1 MRALLNFLG
10 KPETDALR
18 EQLASHRRQLGE
30 ALDSTRERIKTLE
43 REQSKLKCAAITR
56 EDYARIVLQ
65 GIDRRADEQLQGL
78 AEHFERCATGQTDQG
93 RSRATVGAALAA
105 DREHGPTFMHR
116 RPPLFGLPL
125 NVGGREGDA
134 LERFAYAFHREAIK
148 RAATEA
154 IFSVPTWPDATALEV
169 AAARLEEIERELSE
183 ARAEEAALAEQ
194 AKEFGTAP

>member
-1 MRALLNFLG
+1 MRTLLNFLG

-18 EQLASHRRQLGE
+18 EQLACHRRQLCE
-30 ALDSTRERIKTLE
+30 ALESTRERIKTLE

-116 RPPLFGLPL
+116 RPPLYGLPL

-154 IFSVPTWPDATALEV
+154 IFSVPTWPDATGLEV

>member
-1 MRALLNFLG
+1 MRALMHMLG
-10 KPETDALR
+10 RPETTALR

-30 ALDSTRERIKTLE
+30 ALGSVRERITALE
-43 REQSKLKCAAITR
+43 CEHSKLKSAAITR

-78 AEHFERCATGQTDQG
+78 ADHFERCATGQTDQG

-105 DREHGPTFMHR
+105 DREHGPTYMHR
-116 RPPLFGLPL
+116 RPPLYGLPL

-134 LERFAYAFHREAIK
+134 QDRFAYAFHREAIK
-148 RAATEA
+148 RAAAEA
-154 IFSVPTWPDATALEV
+154 ILRVSAWPQSVALDA